1 MRDSFF
7 LNERNKLIEIKHK
20 YDQIFNNNEFL
31 EYDDVYNVTNKILPS
46 KIMFKLKYILDV
58 FNYIKYKNLYEEL
71 SLLISNTKYKID
83 EHNNMIFNESKK
95 EFHNICGLV
104 EDKELDDQQIEA
116 IVRKNRN
123 QLIIAGAG
131 SGKTTTIVGKV
142 KYLLLT
148 GQCKPEDILLLS
160 FTNASA
166 SEMKERVKYETN
178 IDLDVM
184 TFHKLG
190 LEIIKKSY
198 EKNYKIFDKDLYQ
211 VIKKLIN
218 NYIEDNTYLNK
229 LIYFMSTVRFNVK
242 DEFDFKNEKE
252 YKEYLKTNK
261 PTTLKGEI
269 VKGYG
274 ELEIANYLFSNN
286 IEYEYEKEYKYETIN
301 KEYQQYYPDFYLP
314 KYDIYIEYFGIDE
327 NNNVA
332 PYFKDKNGLSA
343 SEAYNESIKWKRKIH
358 NDNNTTMIE
367 AFYYEN
373 KQGKLITNLENKLRK
388 YNVKIEPKSEEELW
402 EIINKN
408 NSGLLNEM
416 CNVFSTIIS
425 LIKSNNYSIDY
436 VKNINEVQSSPIN
449 KLTLEL
455 ITPLYLDYQKG
466 LNENNMI
473 DFNDMINMATEAVST
488 NKYIHNYKYVI
499 VDEYQDMSISRYR
512 LLDSMR
518 KQKDYKLFCVGDDW
532 QSIYRFNGSDI
543 DLITNFENYWG
554 NTYQSFIERTYRFSS
569 MMSILSGNFI
579 MRNPKQYRKNI
590 NAKISED
597 FAIKFINGYTEN
609 KSINFLEEKLKLFD
623 KDSTVYFLGRYSFDI
638 DILKNN
644 NNFILKYNVQD
655 NTIDITYYK
664 RKDLKI
670 KFLTVHKSK
679 GLQADYVIIL
689 NNKNYGMGFPSKI
702 NDLPLIK
709 LLLASGL
716 EEYPF
721 AEERRL
727 FYVALTRSKKQTLL
741 LTVENNKSIFA
752 NELESDYK
760 HLMKTNTELK
770 RNIYKC
776 PKCGGR
782 LVARSGQYGRFM
794 GCSNYPYCKYTKKY

>member
-1 MRDSFF
+1 
-7 LNERNKLIEIKHK
+7 
-20 YDQIFNNNEFL
+20 
-31 EYDDVYNVTNKILPS
+31 
-46 KIMFKLKYILDV
+46 
-58 FNYIKYKNLYEEL
+58 
-71 SLLISNTKYKID
+71 
-83 EHNNMIFNESKK
+83 
-95 EFHNICGLV
+95 
-104 EDKELDDQQIEA
+104 
-116 IVRKNRN
+116 
-123 QLIIAGAG
+123 
-131 SGKTTTIVGKV
+131 
-142 KYLLLT
+142 
-148 GQCKPEDILLLS
+148 
-160 FTNASA
+160 
-166 SEMKERVKYETN
+166 
-178 IDLDVM
+178 
-184 TFHKLG
+184 
-190 LEIIKKSY
+190 
-198 EKNYKIFDKDLYQ
+198 
-211 VIKKLIN
+211 
-218 NYIEDNTYLNK
+218 
-229 LIYFMSTVRFNVK
+229 MSTVRFNVK

-252 YKEYLKTNK
+252 YAEYLETNK

-269 VKGYG
+269 VKSYG

-367 AFYYEN
+367 TFYYEN

-388 YNVKIEPKSEEELW
+388 YNVKIEPKSEKELW

-455 ITPLYLDYQKG
+455 IIPLYLDYQKG

-473 DFNDMINMATEAVST
+473 DFNDMINMATDAVSA

-499 VDEYQDMSISRYR
+499 VDEYQDMSISRYK
-512 LLDSMR
+512 LLESMR

-543 DLITNFENYWG
+543 DLITNFEKYWG

-569 MMSILSGNFI
+569 MMSILRG
-579 MRNPKQYRKNI
+579 
-590 NAKISED
+590 
-597 FAIKFINGYTEN
+597 KFINGYTEN
-609 KSINFLEEKLKLFD
+609 KSIDFLEEKLKQFD

-638 DILKNN
+638 DTLKNN
-644 NNFILKYNVQD
+644 NNFALKFNVQD

-679 GLQADYVIIL
+679 GLQADYVVIL

-716 EEYPF
+716 DEYPY

-727 FYVALTRSKKQTLL
+727 FYVALTRSRKQT
-741 LTVENNKSIFA
+741 
-752 NELESDYK
+752 
-760 HLMKTNTELK
+760 
-770 RNIYKC
+770 
-776 PKCGGR
+776 
-782 LVARSGQYGRFM
+782 
-794 GCSNYPYCKYTKKY
+794 

>member
-1 MRDSFF
+1 MKDSLF
-7 LNERNKLIEIKHK
+7 LNEIKK
-20 YDQIFNNNEFL
+20 IKDKELEYNQIFNNNDFL
-31 EYDDVYNVTNKILPS
+31 EYDDVYNIANNILPS
-46 KIMFKLKYILDV
+46 KISFKLKYILDF
-58 FNYIKYKNLYEEL
+58 FNYVNYKNEYDEL
-71 SLLISNTKYKID
+71 SLLISNSKYKID
-83 EHNNMIFNESKK
+83 EHNNAIFNESKK
-95 EFHNICGLV
+95 NFYKVCGLV
-104 EDKELDDQQIEA
+104 ENKELDDQQIDA

-229 LIYFMSTVRFNVK
+229 LIYFMSTARFNAK
-242 DEFDFKNEKE
+242 DEFDFSNEKE
-252 YKEYLKTNK
+252 YEEYLSTNK
-261 PTTLKGEI
+261 PTTLKGET
-269 VKGYG
+269 VKSYG

-286 IEYEYEKEYKYETIN
+286 IEYEYEKEYKHETIN

-314 KYDIYIEYFGIDE
+314 EYNIYIEYFGIDE
-327 NNNVA
+327 NNEVA
-332 PYFKDKNGLSA
+332 PFFKAKNGLAA
-343 SEAYNESIKWKRKIH
+343 SDAYNESIKWKRKTH
-358 NDNNTTMIE
+358 KENNTIMIE
-367 AFYYEN
+367 TFYYEN
-373 KQGKLITNLENKLRK
+373 KQGRLITNLENKLRK
-388 YNVKIEPKSEEELW
+388 HNVKIEPKSEKELW

-408 NSGLLNEM
+408 NSGLLNEI
-416 CNVFSTIIS
+416 CNVFSTIIN

-436 VKNINEVQSSPIN
+436 VKNLNEVQSSPIN
-449 KLTLEL
+449 KLTLDL
-455 ITPLYLDYQKG
+455 ITPLYSDYQNG
-466 LNENNMI
+466 LNKNNMI
-473 DFNDMINMATEAVST
+473 DFNDMINMATDAVSA

-499 VDEYQDMSISRYR
+499 VDEYQDMSISRYK
-512 LLDSMR
+512 LLESMR

-543 DLITNFENYWG
+543 DLITNFEKYWG

-609 KSINFLEEKLKLFD
+609 KSIDFLEEKLKQFD
-623 KDSTVYFLGRYSFDI
+623 KDSTVYFLGRYSFDV

-644 NNFILKYNVQD
+644 NNFVLKYNVQD
-655 NTIDITYYK
+655 NSIDITYYK

-679 GLQADYVIIL
+679 GSQADYVIIL

-709 LLLASGL
+709 ILLASGL
-716 EEYPF
+716 DEYPF

-760 HLMKTNTELK
+760 YLMETNTELK

-782 LVARSGQYGRFM
+782 LVQRSGQYGKFM
-794 GCSNYPYCKYTKKY
+794 GCSNYPDCKYTKKY

>member
-1 MRDSFF
+1 MKDSLF
-7 LNERNKLIEIKHK
+7 LNEIKK
-20 YDQIFNNNEFL
+20 IKDKELEYNQIFNNNDFL
-31 EYDDVYNVTNKILPS
+31 EYDDVYNIANNILPS
-46 KIMFKLKYILDV
+46 KISFKLKYILDF
-58 FNYIKYKNLYEEL
+58 FNYVNYKNEYDEL
-71 SLLISNTKYKID
+71 SLLISNSKYKID
-83 EHNNMIFNESKK
+83 EHNNAIFNESKK
-95 EFHNICGLV
+95 NFYKVCGLV
-104 EDKELDDQQIEA
+104 ENKELDDQQIDA

-229 LIYFMSTVRFNVK
+229 LIYFMSTARFNAK
-242 DEFDFKNEKE
+242 DEFDFSNEKE
-252 YKEYLKTNK
+252 YEEYLSTNK
-261 PTTLKGEI
+261 PTTLKGET
-269 VKGYG
+269 VKSYG

-286 IEYEYEKEYKYETIN
+286 VEYEYEKEYKHETIN

-314 KYDIYIEYFGIDE
+314 EYNIYIEYFGIDE
-327 NNNVA
+327 NNEVA
-332 PYFKDKNGLSA
+332 PFFKAKNGLAA
-343 SEAYNESIKWKRKIH
+343 SDAYNESIKWKRKTH
-358 NDNNTTMIE
+358 KENNTIMIE
-367 AFYYEN
+367 TFYYEN
-373 KQGKLITNLENKLRK
+373 KQGRLITNLENKLRK
-388 YNVKIEPKSEEELW
+388 HNVKIEPKSEKELW

-408 NSGLLNEM
+408 NSGLLNEI
-416 CNVFSTIIS
+416 CNVFSTIIN

-436 VKNINEVQSSPIN
+436 VKNLNEVQSSPIN
-449 KLTLEL
+449 KLTLDL
-455 ITPLYLDYQKG
+455 ITPLYSDYQNG
-466 LNENNMI
+466 LNKNNMI
-473 DFNDMINMATEAVST
+473 DFNDMINMATDAVSA

-499 VDEYQDMSISRYR
+499 VDEYQDMSISRYK
-512 LLDSMR
+512 LLESMR

-543 DLITNFENYWG
+543 DLITNFEKYWG

-609 KSINFLEEKLKLFD
+609 KSIDFLEEKLKQFD
-623 KDSTVYFLGRYSFDI
+623 KDSTVYFLGRYSFDV

-644 NNFILKYNVQD
+644 NNFVLKYNVQD
-655 NTIDITYYK
+655 NSIDITYYK

-709 LLLASGL
+709 ILLASGL
-716 EEYPF
+716 DEYPF

-741 LTVENNKSIFA
+741 LTVENNKSIFT

-760 HLMKTNTELK
+760 YLMETNTELK

-782 LVARSGQYGRFM
+782 LVQRSGQYGKFM
-794 GCSNYPYCKYTKKY
+794 GCSNYPDCKYTKKY

>member
-7 LNERNKLIEIKHK
+7 LNERNKLTEIKHK

-71 SLLISNTKYKID
+71 SLLISNAKYKID

-104 EDKELDDQQIEA
+104 EDKELDDQQIDA

-229 LIYFMSTVRFNVK
+229 LIYFISTARFNAK

-252 YKEYLKTNK
+252 YAAYLETNK

-269 VKGYG
+269 VKSYG

-286 IEYEYEKEYKYETIN
+286 IEYEYETIN

-314 KYDIYIEYFGIDE
+314 EYDIYIEYFGIDE
-327 NNNVA
+327 NNKVA

-343 SEAYNESIKWKRKIH
+343 SDAYNESIKWKRKIH
-358 NDNNTTMIE
+358 KDNNTTMIE
-367 AFYYEN
+367 TFYYEN

-388 YNVKIEPKSEEELW
+388 YNVKIEPKSEKELW

-455 ITPLYLDYQKG
+455 IIPLYLDYQKG

-473 DFNDMINMATEAVST
+473 DFNDMINMATEAVLT

-579 MRNPKQYRKNI
+579 MRNPKQYKKNI

-597 FAIKFINGYTEN
+597 FAIKFINGYTKN
-609 KSINFLEEKLKLFD
+609 KSIDFLEEKLKQFD

-644 NNFILKYNVQD
+644 NSFILKYNVQD

-716 EEYPF
+716 DEYPF

-760 HLMKTNTELK
+760 YLMETNTELK

-776 PKCGGR
+776 PKCDGR
-782 LVARSGQYGRFM
+782 LVPRSGQYGKFM
-794 GCSNYPYCKYTKKY
+794 GCSNYPDCKYTKKY